1 MFPLKNYKIADINSV
16 GDFGHKRSFYY
27 HPGIDIY
34 TNNNEEIFAIES
46 GKIVNIEI
54 FTGPN
59 ANPTSPWWNETFS
72 IMIEGNSG
80 VIGYCEL
87 ILENNLKINNYVKE
101 GDLLGKITPV
111 LKKDKGVGTSML
123 HLELYT
129 KGTKEHCSWLHEDEK
144 PENLLNPRELLEK
157 CIIT

>member
-1 MFPLKNYKIADINSV
+1 MVAKDLFIITV
-16 GDFGHKRSFYY
+16 
-27 HPGIDIY
+27 GIDIY
-34 TNNNEEIFAIES
+34 TNDKEPVFAMEDGIIVHIE
-46 GKIVNIEI
+46 N

-72 IMIEGNSG
+72 IMIEGDSG

-123 HLELYT
+123 HLELYI
-129 KGTKEHCSWLHEDEK
+129 KGTKEHCSWLHEEKK

-157 CIIT
+157 CVIT